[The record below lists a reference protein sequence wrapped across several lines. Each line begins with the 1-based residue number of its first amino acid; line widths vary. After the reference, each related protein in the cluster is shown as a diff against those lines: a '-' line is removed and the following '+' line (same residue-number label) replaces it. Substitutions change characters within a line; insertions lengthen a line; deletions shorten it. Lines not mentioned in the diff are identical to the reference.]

1 MSKIIKIA
9 DAIIS
14 LNSNAVFYQ
23 IDGEKIEWLDGTNP
37 ISIEDIK
44 AEQQR
49 LQDIEDAKS

>member
-23 IDGEKIEWLDGTNP
+23 IDGENIEWLDGTNP